1 MKLSILTFNTFNIFS
16 MNVFLLSTMMAFA
29 DVSLV
34 LRQGKQDE
42 DLKRIASYLT
52 KSEELTNYAENAFTS
67 EFTGKLRPIPDELK
81 SELAAYFP
89 EHRFYI
95 AEMSVMIDPPA
106 SKYDLIL
113 ITDTGNTQM
122 KGFIWGNYWTLR
134 PSKSFPLLLRG
145 YKAAS
150 EAEAIAKIKTFAKL
164 ITYVNNDKIGDSKI
178 RGKKIKVELIRGEG
192 VLGILEVEMRN
203 HLIYEQMTITD
214 SRGKKLKHF
223 L

>member
-1 MKLSILTFNTFNIFS
+1 MILSILNTNIFCIS
-16 MNVFLLSTMMAFA
+16 VFLFSAIMAFA

-42 DLKRIASYLT
+42 DIRRIGSYLA
-52 KSEELTNYAENAFTS
+52 KSKELTNYAENAFTS
-67 EFTGKLRPIPDELK
+67 QFTGKVRPIPDELK

-89 EHRFYI
+89 EHKFYI

-113 ITDTGNTQM
+113 ITDAGNTQM
-122 KGFIWGNYWTLR
+122 KGFIWGSYRTLR
-134 PSKSFPLLLRG
+134 PSKSFPLLLKG

-164 ITYVNNDKIGDSKI
+164 ITYVNKDKIGDSKI
-178 RGKKIKVELIRGEG
+178 QGGKIKVELIRGEG
-192 VLGILEVEMRN
+192 VLGILEVEILS
-203 HLIYEQMTITD
+203 HLIYGQMTITD
-214 SRGKKLKHF
+214 SNGKKLKHF
-223 L
+223 V